1 MYSQFTYGDIHT
13 NQALQIYYN
22 LISKRWPKFFWSFI
36 RGCSYHLRSLD
47 DVTGAQSVQGSHYE
61 GTRTIDIRQIVGSE
75 NRSSDFDREFT
86 PLKAESRDRWI
97 SIARAFLQGQALPPV
112 EVIQFDNEY
121 YVRDGHHRISVAKTL
136 GQQFIDAEIISM
148 QRKAII

>member
-1 MYSQFTYGDIHT
+1 MYAQFTYGDVHS
-13 NQALQIYYN
+13 NQALQIYYH
-22 LISKRWPKFFWSFI
+22 LISKKWPKFFWSLI
-36 RGCSYHLRSLD
+36 RGRSFHLRSLD
-47 DVTGAQSVQGSHYE
+47 DVTGGQSVQGSHYE

-75 NRSSDFDREFT
+75 NRSSDFDAEFT

-97 SIARAFLQGQALPPV
+97 SIASAFLQGQFLPPV

-148 QRKAII
+148 QRKAIF